1 MKGKDSAIIA
11 LNEIDL
17 DKNFGEL
24 LDQEER
30 KYLLKHGKVYEATVG
45 TVLCRENEMGNTVFI
60 ILQGEVEIQKD
71 SDGQTKVL
79 GNLGVG
85 ELVGE
90 IAALLSM
97 PRIATIMVSQ
107 PSIILEVKID
117 DFSSLLDQVPNLKGM
132 VYKRLGERTIQTTIQ
147 NLSKS

>member
-30 KYLLKHGKVYEATVG
+30 KYLLQHGKVYEATVG

-71 SDGQTKVL
+71 SDGKTKVL

-117 DFSSLLDQVPNLKGM
+117 DFSSLLDQVPNLKG
-132 VYKRLGERTIQTTIQ
+132 E
-147 NLSKS
+147 

>member
-30 KYLLKHGKVYEATVG
+30 KYLLQHGKVYEATVG

-71 SDGQTKVL
+71 SDGKTKVL

-147 NLSKS
+147 NLKKS